1 MINDFPRYRLA
12 EALTAQPVTP
22 AGAGSG
28 RFVLYGAGSKGR
40 ETLAV
45 LRRQGCKVAAFIDRI
60 GAGECEGVPIVTAD
74 SVEAAELAQD
84 GCTAIVTVF
93 NPGADPLPIHESLAA
108 AGFSRIVGMVEARQ
122 LGLVNDAYW
131 LGVVDAMTP
140 PAAEAE
146 WLFDK
151 LADEQSRR
159 ALVEA
164 IALRRTG
171 DVRLLRSP
179 SPSDQY
185 TPVGVS
191 LPRAHV
197 RLVDGGAFDGD
208 TILHLVAAGIEI
220 DAVAAFEPD
229 PANYATLARRAR
241 LGAPTAKATFWPC
254 GLDAETRQMRFK
266 ADGLASSGMTEHGEL
281 LIQTVA
287 LDEALP
293 DWNPTYVKLDIEGAE
308 AGALRGM
315 AETLRAARPA
325 LAVCVYHKPA
335 DLWKL
340 PRLVDE
346 LLPGAAFF
354 LRSHAWN
361 GFDLVL
367 YALPHEMATS

>member
-1 MINDFPRYRLA
+1 MINDLSRDRLA
-12 EALTAQPVTP
+12 EALAAQPVVP
-22 AGAGSG
+22 LGVGSG
-28 RFVLYGAGSKGR
+28 PFVLYGAGSKGR

-60 GAGECEGVPIVTAD
+60 GVGECEHVPIVAAD
-74 SVEAAELAQD
+74 SVEAAKLAKD
-84 GCTAIVTVF
+84 GCTAIVAVF

-108 AGFSRIVGMVEARQ
+108 AGFSRILGMVEARQ
-122 LGLVNDAYW
+122 FGLANDAYW
-131 LGVVDAMTP
+131 LGAIDAMTP

-146 WLFDK
+146 WLLDK
-151 LADEQSRR
+151 LADDQSRR

-164 IALRRTG
+164 IAMRRTG

-185 TPVGVS
+185 TPVGVP
-191 LPRAHV
+191 LPRTHV

-208 TILHLVAAGIEI
+208 TILHLVAAGIRI

-229 PANYATLARRAR
+229 PVNYAALVRRGCV
-241 LGAPTAKATFWPC
+241 GAPAAEVTFWPC
-254 GLDAETRQMRFK
+254 GLDAEARQMRFR
-266 ADGLASSGMTEHGEL
+266 AEGLASSGMTEHGEL

-308 AGALRGM
+308 GSALRGM
-315 AETLRAARPA
+315 AETLRTARPA

-346 LLPGAAFF
+346 LVPNAAFF

-367 YALPHEMATS
+367 YAVPHEMATS